1 MAVDNDTS
9 RHDPDEPEGLLRS
22 PRFLRRLT
30 WAAALILVAGVVA
43 FAVTLFGS
51 SGPDLSA
58 EATEGSGPASA
69 QVVKKTV
76 PLDPKAR
83 TVAGKF
89 ILTAVAR
96 KNLAESWE
104 LTHPDLKQGV
114 TKKQWLRGEIPV
126 QFYPA
131 GAIDTASFAIDE
143 SHEDEVVLQVA
154 VLPKAGSKVPAQ
166 IFYVGLKS
174 VGEGKDKRWL
184 VNYFQPRAIIAVPNV
199 GDG

>member
-9 RHDPDEPEGLLRS
+9 RPDPDEPQSRLQS

-30 WAAALILVAGVVA
+30 WVAALILVAGIVA
-43 FAVTLFGS
+43 FAVAFIGS

-58 EATEGSGPASA
+58 EATEGQGPAVA
-69 QVVKKTV
+69 TPVKKTV

-104 LTHPDLKQGV
+104 ITHPDLKQGL
-114 TKKQWLRGEIPV
+114 TKKQWLTGAIPV

-154 VLPKAGSKVPAQ
+154 VLPKEGSKVPAQ
-166 IFYVGLKS
+166 IFYVGLKAE
-174 VGEGKDKRWL
+174 GKGKDKKWL

-199 GDG
+199 GDN